1 MGKGVIMCD
10 FFEGMVS
17 MECYKDYYDSLL
29 NTGEKKNPEL
39 AKGVVTSDFLEGLDN
54 IDFSKE
60 TNIEVLLEGTE
71 VLIVTNGQ
79 HITISIDDVPDLQE
93 SLKRIERIY
102 KFMGPKDFLESLV

>member
-1 MGKGVIMCD
+1 MCD

-39 AKGVVTSDFLEGLDN
+39 VKEAVTNDFLADLMN
-54 IDFSKE
+54 TDFPKK

-79 HITISIDDVPDLQE
+79 HITLSINDIPDLQE
-93 SLKRIERIY
+93 SLKRIERSH
-102 KFMGPKDFLESLV
+102 KFIDSKAFLKSLV